1 MCVWIED
8 ADGIQMD
15 DKSLGIP
22 ESVSL
27 ALNYFHNAA

>member
-15 DKSLGIP
+15 DKSLGIVYDLTV
-22 ESVSL
+22 ESL
-27 ALNYFHNAA
+27 YH